1 MLRSLYIQN
10 YALIEKLDISF
21 SSGFSV
27 ITGETGAGKSII
39 LGAIGLLLG
48 QRADVKAIR
57 VGASKCIIEARFDI
71 SAYGMQPFFEENEL
85 EYEEECILRREVSA
99 SGKSRAFINDTP
111 ASLAQM
117 KELGEQLIDVHSQ
130 HQNLLLNKEGFQL
143 NVLDILSHNEE
154 ALSAYQHIFGAWK
167 QAQQDLEALV
177 ARANQDKSDED
188 YIRFQLE
195 QLEEAHLSAGEQEEL
210 EQEAD
215 TLSHA
220 EEIKA
225 GLYRVGQTLY
235 SDEGGLL
242 SGLKE
247 CLNTML
253 GLQRVYPVAGELA
266 ERMESTYIELKDI
279 SQEVSGKEDEIE
291 FNPERLDEVNER
303 LNLIYTL
310 QQKHRV
316 STVGELLALT
326 DEYAAKLSAITSS
339 DEHIEELKARC
350 DALYNKVKKQAAVL
364 TKARTAAAREVEK
377 QMAAR
382 LVPLGMPNVRFQV
395 EIGARKEPGIHG
407 ADTVNFLFSANKNGA
422 LQSVSS
428 VASGGEIARVMLSI
442 KAMIAGAVKLPT
454 IVFDE
459 IDTGVSGEIADRMA
473 DIMQEMGEQDRQV
486 ISITHLPQIAARGC
500 AHYKVYKQDNET
512 ETNSHIRR
520 LTDDERVEE
529 IAHMLSGAKL
539 TEAALNNARALL
551 EVSNSKYPYMVD
563 NSEMIFGVRAVIEA
577 IQAGKEIDKILVK
590 KDIQS
595 DLSKE
600 LFAVLKGTLIPV
612 QRVPV
617 ERINRVT
624 RKNHQGVIA
633 FISSVT
639 YQKTED
645 LVPFLFEQGKNP
657 LFVML
662 DGITDVRNF
671 GAIARTCE
679 CAAVDAV
686 IIPARNS
693 VSVNA
698 DAMKTSAGALHTLPV
713 CREHSLK
720 ETLQFLKNSGFHIV
734 AATEKGDYDYTKA
747 DYTGPMCIIM
757 GAEDKGV
764 SYDNL
769 ALCDEWVKIP
779 MLGTIESLNVS
790 VAAGILIYEAVKQ
803 RTN

>member
-71 SAYGMQPFFEENEL
+71 SAYGMQPFFGENEL

-117 KELGEQLIDVHSQ
+117 KELGELLIDVHSQ

-291 FNPERLDEVNER
+291 FNPERLEEVNER

-486 ISITHLPQIAARGC
+486 ISITHLPQIAARGR

-551 EVSNSKYPYMVD
+551 EVSNSK
-563 NSEMIFGVRAVIEA
+563 
-577 IQAGKEIDKILVK
+577 
-590 KDIQS
+590 
-595 DLSKE
+595 
-600 LFAVLKGTLIPV
+600 
-612 QRVPV
+612 
-617 ERINRVT
+617 
-624 RKNHQGVIA
+624 
-633 FISSVT
+633 
-639 YQKTED
+639 
-645 LVPFLFEQGKNP
+645 
-657 LFVML
+657 
-662 DGITDVRNF
+662 
-671 GAIARTCE
+671 
-679 CAAVDAV
+679 
-686 IIPARNS
+686 
-693 VSVNA
+693 
-698 DAMKTSAGALHTLPV
+698 
-713 CREHSLK
+713 
-720 ETLQFLKNSGFHIV
+720 
-734 AATEKGDYDYTKA
+734 
-747 DYTGPMCIIM
+747 
-757 GAEDKGV
+757 
-764 SYDNL
+764 
-769 ALCDEWVKIP
+769 
-779 MLGTIESLNVS
+779 
-790 VAAGILIYEAVKQ
+790 
-803 RTN
+803 

>member
-111 ASLAQM
+111 ASLVQM

-195 QLEEAHLSAGEQEEL
+195 QLEEAHLSAGEP
-210 EQEAD
+210 
-215 TLSHA
+215 

-551 EVSNSKYPYMVD
+551 EVSNSK
-563 NSEMIFGVRAVIEA
+563 
-577 IQAGKEIDKILVK
+577 
-590 KDIQS
+590 
-595 DLSKE
+595 
-600 LFAVLKGTLIPV
+600 
-612 QRVPV
+612 
-617 ERINRVT
+617 
-624 RKNHQGVIA
+624 
-633 FISSVT
+633 
-639 YQKTED
+639 
-645 LVPFLFEQGKNP
+645 
-657 LFVML
+657 
-662 DGITDVRNF
+662 
-671 GAIARTCE
+671 
-679 CAAVDAV
+679 
-686 IIPARNS
+686 
-693 VSVNA
+693 
-698 DAMKTSAGALHTLPV
+698 
-713 CREHSLK
+713 
-720 ETLQFLKNSGFHIV
+720 
-734 AATEKGDYDYTKA
+734 
-747 DYTGPMCIIM
+747 
-757 GAEDKGV
+757 
-764 SYDNL
+764 
-769 ALCDEWVKIP
+769 
-779 MLGTIESLNVS
+779 
-790 VAAGILIYEAVKQ
+790 
-803 RTN
+803 